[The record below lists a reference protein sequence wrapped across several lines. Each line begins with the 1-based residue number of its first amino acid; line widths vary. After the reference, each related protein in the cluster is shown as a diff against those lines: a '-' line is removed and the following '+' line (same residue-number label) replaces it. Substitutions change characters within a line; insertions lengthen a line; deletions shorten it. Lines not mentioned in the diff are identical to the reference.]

1 MRQIEFIHVWRR
13 CFIRSFVQRL
23 GVIVLFSLP
32 FGLASPLDLPFLDL
46 PLPPLSAGPSIHA
59 VDSAQFD
66 GDKDRDTSVIG
77 PRMPRMLE
85 RANEIFDNTGDVNGV
100 IQVPSSNLEHR
111 PSSEQF
117 SVPSAFVLI
126 GVTLGILLVLMFASI
141 IKTFQAHHDAP
152 RIVTPPEDSL
162 LR

>member
-32 FGLASPLDLPFLDL
+32 FGLASPLDLPLSPF
-46 PLPPLSAGPSIHA
+46 SAGPAIHA
-59 VDSAQFD
+59 VDSVQFD

-111 PSSEQF
+111 PSSEQSF

>member
-1 MRQIEFIHVWRR
+1 M
-13 CFIRSFVQRL
+13 S
-23 GVIVLFSLP
+23 P
-32 FGLASPLDLPFLDL
+32 F
-46 PLPPLSAGPSIHA
+46 SAGPAIHA
-59 VDSAQFD
+59 VDSVQFD

-111 PSSEQF
+111 PSSEQSF